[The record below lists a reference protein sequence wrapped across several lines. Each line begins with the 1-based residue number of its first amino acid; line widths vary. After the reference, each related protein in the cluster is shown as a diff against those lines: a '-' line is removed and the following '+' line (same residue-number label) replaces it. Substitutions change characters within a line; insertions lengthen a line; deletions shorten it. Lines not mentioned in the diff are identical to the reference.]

1 MQQSHKHSHT
11 QKPKRNSSTRSHA
24 GHRCRREGKNGAMPK
39 NGAHPD
45 VHIHDN
51 FKSDKTI
58 TGSEIRQRA
67 KSCWKIMVNKAH
79 LAKYSNR
86 ENTQRDVSRISGR
99 WEPRTRS
106 TGSGGGGEGGIGSLI
121 GPCCAPT
128 DSFMKLC
135 DEEMAGCGD
144 HCAPMDKRAKR
155 RPWKRVRDNA
165 TTVNSP
171 QN

>member
-67 KSCWKIMVNKAH
+67 LIWAMSQLGVGQGGRLCWEIMANKAH

-106 TGSGGGGEGGIGSLI
+106 TGSGGGRRGGHRI
-121 GPCCAPT
+121 T
-128 DSFMKLC
+128 
-135 DEEMAGCGD
+135 
-144 HCAPMDKRAKR
+144 H
-155 RPWKRVRDNA
+155 RPVLRTNRFFYEV
-165 TTVNSP
+165 V
-171 QN
+171 

>member
-67 KSCWKIMVNKAH
+67 KSCWEIMVNKAH

-106 TGSGGGGEGGIGSLI
+106 TGSGGGRRGGRSRESECTTIAL
-121 GPCCAPT
+121 
-128 DSFMKLC
+128 
-135 DEEMAGCGD
+135 
-144 HCAPMDKRAKR
+144 R
-155 RPWKRVRDNA
+155 RPQGYSKHRRNTA
-165 TTVNSP
+165 HRP
-171 QN
+171 ILL